1 MYRGEAIFFAKFDG
15 NFFNLINK
23 NFLYNFIF
31 LLEGNWK
38 FGIKDLNLARGLGQ
52 GLSILTL

>member
-52 GLSILTL
+52 G